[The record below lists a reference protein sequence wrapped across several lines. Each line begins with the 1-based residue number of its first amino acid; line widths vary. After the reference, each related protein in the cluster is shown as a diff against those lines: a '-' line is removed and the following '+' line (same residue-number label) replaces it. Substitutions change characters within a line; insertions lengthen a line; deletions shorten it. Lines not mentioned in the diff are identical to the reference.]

1 MKVDT
6 AVDLIN
12 GLTYLPGWK
21 ITARDDT
28 NRFEGSVNVRI
39 AYPAVDTDR
48 ENAKVGYEK
57 KIETYAEFRFIVL
70 HCPDQN
76 AVIRKVLDKIMVIN
90 LHETRE
96 ALRVLPSLDAPFHPH
111 SIDGMEAWGDVEGD
125 LLFGVK

>member
-1 MKVDT
+1 MRDDT
-6 AVDLIN
+6 AIDLIN

-21 ITARDDT
+21 ITATDDT
-28 NRFEGSVNVRI
+28 NRFEGAVTVRI

-48 ENAKVGYEK
+48 ENAKVGYIKE
-57 KIETYAEFRFIVL
+57 IETYAEFRIVVL
-70 HCPDQN
+70 LCPTQDD
-76 AVIRKVLDKIMVIN
+76 VIRKVLDKIMVIN

-111 SIDGMEAWGDVEGD
+111 TIAGMEAWGAVEED

>member
-6 AVDLIN
+6 AIDFIN
-12 GLTYLPGWK
+12 GITYLPGWK
-21 ITARDDT
+21 ITAKDDT
-28 NRFEGSVNVRI
+28 NRFEGSVTVRI

-57 KIETYAEFRFIVL
+57 TIETYAEFRIIVL
-70 HCPDQN
+70 KCPDQN
-76 AVIRKVLDKIMVIN
+76 AVLRKVLDKIMVIY

-96 ALRVLPSLDAPFHPH
+96 ALRVLPSYDAPFHPH
-111 SIDGMEAWGDVEGD
+111 TIAGMDAWGAEEDD